1 MFYLLLMFSLV
12 TLGAGVFLMGL
23 GLPIR
28 ETVLGSALLVSA
40 TVALVGTF
48 ILIGL
53 AVAVRELQ
61 RVVHGVRRM
70 PRPPRP
76 AERKDGERLP
86 SSQRPASHRASADA
100 PIPPPTSIDEPPY
113 GDHEHGGHGEIR
125 ADHPAEGIR
134 DEPRPDARPNPPAL
148 APAGR
153 PGPAWLRR
161 AISEIE
167 QVPGE
172 PAPPERPIESRP
184 PDPRHHDKPRRHGP
198 GYGPGDV
205 PFGRPAAGPERS
217 AIQEGRLRPRA
228 GAPAPI
234 EPDDYAPEP
243 DLPSR
248 PHLPPAAQFD
258 PTPAHEHAPGPLPDF
273 GTRPRMPPAPQ
284 LEPPQGYDREP
295 ETLPDFRTRPRIPP
309 AAQFEPPPRYEYEAE
324 PQLDPRS
331 RPRMPP
337 APQLE
342 PAPPFESEPEL
353 LPDPRM
359 RQRIPPPPQPEP
371 VPEREPEPPRQ
382 APALPPNLFDTVWPS
397 ERRRPAN
404 AEPQPEPQ
412 PPPTVRPGE
421 TRPLPPVQ
429 PVPMPGPAS
438 APPMA
443 APRPEPPRPE
453 PPRPEPPRFEQRP
466 EPHRSDPSRIEQR
479 PEAVRPESLR
489 PESLRPE
496 SLRPE
501 PRAVSVLKS
510 GVIDEMAY
518 TLFTDGSIEAQM
530 PEGTMRFSSI
540 EELRHHLDQN
550 G

>member
-12 TLGAGVFLMGL
+12 TLGAGVFLMGF

-76 AERKDGERLP
+76 AERKEGERRP
-86 SSQRPASHRASADA
+86 PSQRPAHRASAEA

-113 GDHEHGGHGEIR
+113 GDHEHGGHGE
-125 ADHPAEGIR
+125 APAAHGVPAEGVR
-134 DEPRPDARPNPPAL
+134 GEPRPEARPNPQAS
-148 APAGR
+148 APARR

-161 AISEIE
+161 AISDIE

-172 PAPPERPIESRP
+172 PAPPEPLESHP
-184 PDPRHHDKPRRHGP
+184 PDPRHHDEPRR
-198 GYGPGDV
+198 YGSGDV
-205 PFGRPAAGPERS
+205 PFGRPAPAGPERS
-217 AIQEGRLRPRA
+217 PMQESWLRPRA
-228 GAPAPI
+228 GAPAPM

-243 DLPSR
+243 DLPIR
-248 PHLPPAAQFD
+248 PHMPPAAQLEPAPPHEHAPEPLPDFRTRPRLPPAAQLE
-258 PTPAHEHAPGPLPDF
+258 PAPRYEHEAEPLPDPRL
-273 GTRPRMPPAPQ
+273 RPRMPPAPQ
-284 LEPPQGYDREP
+284 LEPTPAYEREP
-295 ETLPDFRTRPRIPP
+295 QPWI
-309 AAQFEPPPRYEYEAE
+309 
-324 PQLDPRS
+324 
-331 RPRMPP
+331 
-337 APQLE
+337 
-342 PAPPFESEPEL
+342 
-353 LPDPRM
+353 
-359 RQRIPPPPQPEP
+359 RQRIPPPTQLEP
-371 VPEREPEPPRQ
+371 APEREPEPPRQ
-382 APALPPNLFDTVWPS
+382 SLALPPNLFDTVWPS

-404 AEPQPEPQ
+404 AEPQPELQ
-412 PPPTVRPGE
+412 PPPAVRPGE

-429 PVPMPGPAS
+429 PVPMPGPVPA
-438 APPMA
+438 APTA

-453 PPRPEPPRFEQRP
+453 LPRSEQRP
-466 EPHRSDPSRIEQR
+466 EPIRPEPQRPEPPRIEQR
-479 PEAVRPESLR
+479 PEPPRPDPPRIEQRPEPVRPESLR
-489 PESLRPE
+489 AE

-501 PRAVSVLKS
+501 PHPVSVLKS

-530 PEGTMRFSSI
+530 PDGTMRFASI
-540 EELRHHLDQN
+540 EELRRHLDQN